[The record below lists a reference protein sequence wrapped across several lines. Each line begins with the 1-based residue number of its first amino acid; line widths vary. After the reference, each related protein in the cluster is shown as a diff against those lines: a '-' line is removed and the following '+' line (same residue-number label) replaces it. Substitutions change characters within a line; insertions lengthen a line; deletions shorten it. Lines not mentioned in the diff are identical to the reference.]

1 LSSRTRGLPASRC
14 PPLQC
19 SLILTGFW
27 GMFEVASARTRWQQ
41 AISEGLWPVQAT
53 NTTQAV
59 ILGPREGPRPCS
71 PGAHARPAAG
81 THPSAMRRYEAACA
95 ACTLCGGPAAPPC
108 VLLAPALVCIMQ
120 ACCEHILI
128 SFAGVQVVWGSPECA
143 AGGLDGRTS
152 PSHLQSSQGP
162 TRPVVCQ

>member
-53 NTTQAV
+53 STTHPV

-71 PGAHARPAAG
+71 PGAHAQR

-120 ACCEHILI
+120 TCCEHILI
-128 SFAGVQVVWGSPECA
+128 SFACVQVVLRAQKCAIGGSDRRLA
-143 AGGLDGRTS
+143 TQQS
-152 PSHLQSSQGP
+152 PAKPGP
-162 TRPVVCQ
+162 KRPVVC